1 MKRNI
6 HTPPAL
12 PLRFFRWFCHPELKD
27 SIEGDLLE
35 LYRERVREGGKR
47 QANLEFIID
56 VILLFRPG
64 IIRPLGGYQ
73 QVNHYGMFKSYFK
86 IGWRNLIRQKGYA
99 LINIGGLA
107 LGLAVA
113 ILIGL
118 WVHDEF
124 SYNKYHK
131 NYNTIARVYRHNQFP
146 TQISTNIFSV
156 TGLGTLLQSEYGSN
170 FKHVAMVRGSA
181 DSRVLQRNDTRFT
194 EQGYLMQSGGP
205 EMLTLKMKH
214 GTWDGLKD
222 KNSIMLSA
230 AVADKLFHSEDPL
243 NQVIQVDSKY
253 ELKVTGV
260 YEDLPKNSEF
270 SGAAY
275 LAPLELYFNGT
286 MDLNVWDNYNVF
298 IYVQLQPGHDFEHVS
313 RVIKDVMLPHVDER
327 TAESRPELFLVPM
340 RDWHLNA
347 YFENGVRLTSPK
359 MRLVWY
365 FIIIGVAVLLL
376 ACINFMNLST
386 ARSERRAKEVGIR
399 KSIGSVRSQLVYQFF
414 SESLPVTMIAFVL
427 ALAIV
432 QLSLPFFNSIAD
444 KTMNVP
450 WNALQFWA
458 LGIGFTIFTGLLAG
472 SYPALY
478 LSSFNP
484 VRVLKG
490 TFKAGRYASMP
501 RKLLVVLQFTV
512 SVILIA
518 GTAVVYQQI
527 QYGKNRPVG
536 YSREGLISLRLGAPE
551 NRGDLDILRTELVRT
566 GMVKE
571 IGEANY
577 EVTSTLGWN
586 GDFEWENREID
597 LSELFFN
604 TIYVTHGYGDAV
616 GLEFVQGRDFSR
628 QYATDGSGLIINES
642 AARDLGVANPVG
654 ESIIWNRNGERHRY
668 TILGVVRDMV
678 KGSPFEP
685 TFPSMLFLSD
695 RSLEFLYIRI
705 NPDVST
711 HEALPKIQKAF
722 TQLMPAVPFDYTFAD
737 QNYNTKFKGEERV
750 GILGTIFSALA
761 IAISCLGL
769 FGLASFV
776 AEQRTKEM
784 GVRKILGASIIDLW
798 GMLSREFVLLVTIS
812 CLIAIPMS
820 YVLMSSWLQQYAY
833 KTTLGW
839 QVFASASL
847 VAIVI
852 TFLTISYQ
860 AINAAIA
867 KPVNSL
873 RSE

>member
-1 MKRNI
+1 MNNQPD
-6 HTPPAL
+6 PPVFFM
-12 PLRFFRWFCHPELKD
+12 RFFRWFCHPELKD

-35 LYRERVREGGKR
+35 LYKERVRESGKR
-47 QANLEFIID
+47 KANLKFIID

-64 IIRPLGGYQ
+64 IIRPLEGYQ

-86 IGWRNLIRQKGYA
+86 IGWRNLIKQKGYA
-99 LINIGGLA
+99 IINIGGLA
-107 LGLAVA
+107 IGLAVA
-113 ILIGL
+113 MMIGL
-118 WVHDEF
+118 WVYDEF
-124 SYNKYHK
+124 SYNTYHK
-131 NYNTIARVYRHNQFP
+131 NYNTIAKVYRHNQFP
-146 TQISTNIFSV
+146 SQTSTNVFSV

-170 FKHVAMVRGSA
+170 FKHVVMVRGSA
-181 DSRVLQRNDTRFT
+181 DSRVLQNDDTRFT

-214 GTWDGLKD
+214 GTWDGLND

-230 AVADKLFHSEDPL
+230 TVADKLFHNEDPL

-260 YEDLPKNSEF
+260 YEDLPINSEF
-270 SGAAY
+270 SRAAY

-298 IYVQLQPGHDFEHVS
+298 IYVQLQPDHDFEQVS
-313 RVIKDVMLPHVDER
+313 KVIKDAMLPHVDER
-327 TAESRPELFLVPM
+327 TAETKPELFLIPM
-340 RDWHLNA
+340 RDWHLNT
-347 YFENGVRLTSPK
+347 YFENGMRLTSPK
-359 MRLVWY
+359 MHSVWY
-365 FIIIGVAVLLL
+365 FIIIGGAVLLL

-414 SESLPVTMIAFVL
+414 SESLLVTIISFLA
-427 ALAIV
+427 ALAVV
-432 QLSLPFFNSIAD
+432 QLSLPFFNSVAD
-444 KTMNVP
+444 KAMSVP
-450 WNALQFWA
+450 WSSWQFWT
-458 LGIGFTIFTGLLAG
+458 LGIGFTVFTGLLAG

-501 RKLLVVLQFTV
+501 RKALVVLQFTV

-518 GTAVVYQQI
+518 GTVVVYQQI

-551 NRGDLDILRTELVRT
+551 NRGDLDVLRTELIRT

-586 GDFEWENREID
+586 GDFEWENREMD

-628 QYATDGSGLIINES
+628 DFATDGSGLIINES
-642 AARDLGVANPVG
+642 AAKDLGVDNPVG
-654 ESIIWNRNGERHRY
+654 ETLIWNRNGERYRY
-668 TILGVVRDMV
+668 TILGVVKDMV

-685 TFPSMLFLSD
+685 TFPSMLFLSN
-695 RSLEFLYIRI
+695 RPLEFLYIRI
-705 NPDVST
+705 NPEVST

-722 TQLMPAVPFDYTFAD
+722 TELIPAVPFDYTFAD
-737 QNYNTKFKGEERV
+737 ENYNAKFKGEERI
-750 GILGTIFSALA
+750 GTLGTIFSVLA
-761 IAISCLGL
+761 IVISCLGL

-776 AEQRTKEM
+776 AEQRTKEI
-784 GVRKILGASIIDLW
+784 GVRKILGASILNLW
-798 GMLSREFVLLVTIS
+798 TMLSWEFVMLVTIS
-812 CLIAIPMS
+812 CMIAIPLA
-820 YVLMSSWLQQYAY
+820 YTLMSNWLQQYEYRAPI
-833 KTTLGW
+833 GW
-839 QVFASASL
+839 EVFAIAATLSM
-847 VAIVI
+847 AITLI
-852 TFLTISYQ
+852 TVSYQ
-860 AINAAIA
+860 AIKSAV
-867 KPVNSL
+867 VNPAHSL